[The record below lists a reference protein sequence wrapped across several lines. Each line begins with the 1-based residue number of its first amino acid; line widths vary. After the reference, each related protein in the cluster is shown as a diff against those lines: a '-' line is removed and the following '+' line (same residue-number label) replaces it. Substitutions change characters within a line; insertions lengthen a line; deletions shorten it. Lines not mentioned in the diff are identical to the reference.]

1 MNTTGIRIDRWLW
14 AARFFKTRGLASEA
28 VKGGHVWLNGMRAK
42 SSKLVHIGDEISI
55 QKEQQA
61 FVLLVI
67 GLAEKRGSATLAQT
81 LYEETPE
88 SIKQREVL
96 AEQRK
101 LNAANA
107 PSPDKRPDK
116 RDRRKIIRF
125 KSK

>member
-1 MNTTGIRIDRWLW
+1 
-14 AARFFKTRGLASEA
+14 
-28 VKGGHVWLNGMRAK
+28 MRAK